1 MFNVATCGTTSRRE
15 VGFQDEEQLRSS
27 FDTFSNEIAV
37 KNGGMKT
44 ATVKEKTF
52 FEARLFLAVVQVK
65 A

>member
-1 MFNVATCGTTSRRE
+1 MFDVATCGTTSRRE

-44 ATVKEKTF
+44 F